1 MFKLIIT
8 ELAHE
13 DLRSIVKY
21 IKLILCA
28 PMAASNFTDEV
39 KRCYARLKKNPYLYT
54 LCNDERLV
62 HLGYRKAI
70 IKNYLLVY
78 SIDEPNSIVNVNR
91 FFYGAE
97 EYYNKV

>member
-21 IKLILCA
+21 ITITLNA
-28 PMAASNFTDEV
+28 HMAADNFIDEV
-39 KRCYARLKKNPYLYT
+39 HRCYTRLKNNPYMYA
-54 LCNDERLV
+54 LCNDERLAQM
-62 HLGYRKAI
+62 GYRKAT

-78 SIDEPNSIVNVNR
+78 SVDEVNNSINVNR

-97 EYYNKV
+97 DYYSKV